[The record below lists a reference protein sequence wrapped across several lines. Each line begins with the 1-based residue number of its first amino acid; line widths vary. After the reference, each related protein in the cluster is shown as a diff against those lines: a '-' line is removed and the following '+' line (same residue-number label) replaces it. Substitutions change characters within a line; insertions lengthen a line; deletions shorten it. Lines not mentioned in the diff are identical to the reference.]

1 MKQVNKKKT
10 HSFKYMG
17 LGFQLII
24 KVFLCA
30 LIGLE
35 IDKKTPNKNPWGL
48 MIMSIIGVFA
58 SLYYVIKE
66 VSKKK

>member
-1 MKQVNKKKT
+1 
-10 HSFKYMG
+10 MG

-35 IDKKTPNKNPWGL
+35 IDKKTTNKNPWGL
-48 MIMSIIGVFA
+48 MIMSTIGVFA
-58 SLYYVIKE
+58 VLYYVIKE